1 MSEIHLRQP
10 RFTNSAWRPV
20 TKNKERTE
28 KFKET
33 WDWRY
38 IYQNKVDKACFQ
50 QDNACGDFKDLSRRT
65 VAYNVLRDKAFNI
78 AKFPIYDRYQ
88 RGLAS
93 MVYTFFDKKTAVGAV
108 KNEVTQNEKLAEQLQ
123 KPINR
128 KFEKRKVHSSFIY
141 NIWGADLAD
150 M

>member
-1 MSEIHLRQP
+1 MSEIDLRKP
-10 RFTNSAWRPV
+10 RFTNSACRPV

-38 IYQNKVDKACFQ
+38 ICQNKVDKAFFQ
-50 QDNACGDFKDLSRRT
+50 QDNAYGDFKDLSRRT
-65 VAYNVLRDKAFNI
+65 VAYKVLHDKSFNI

-93 MVYTFFDKKTAVGAV
+93 MIYTFFDKKTAVGAV
-108 KNEVTQNEKLAEQLQ
+108 KNEVTQNEKLAEQL
-123 KPINR
+123 
-128 KFEKRKVHSSFIY
+128 
-141 NIWGADLAD
+141 
-150 M
+150 